1 MYDNPHMD
9 SYLSDEQDGE
19 HGGGLGSIHAF
30 GGMGMGDEMDNDE
43 KALLGGPAKRKV
55 GCGKASFRRCCLG
68 TQLAALLCIFVTT
81 WPADAALQSGH
92 GMVLPAAEIRT
103 TVSINLWL

>member
-30 GGMGMGDEMDNDE
+30 GGNGHGAMRWTMTR
-43 KALLGGPAKRKV
+43 KHCWGGPAKRKV
-55 GCGKASFRRCCLG
+55 GFHDASCRQSSPGTTAGNSDVLEHDHIADRCCLSKARADSF
-68 TQLAALLCIFVTT
+68 LACWRL
-81 WPADAALQSGH
+81 
-92 GMVLPAAEIRT
+92 
-103 TVSINLWL
+103 

>member
-43 KALLGGPAKRKV
+43 KALLGSPAKRKV
-55 GCGKASFRRCCLG
+55 ICYEAPFRQWFSKPQIA
-68 TQLAALLCIFVTT
+68 TMTT
-81 WPADAALQSGH
+81 
-92 GMVLPAAEIRT
+92 
-103 TVSINLWL
+103 